1 MAYDMTKKVSGEVEF
16 ILIGA
21 GLPRTGTA
29 STFTALEQLL
39 PGRCHHMLR
48 AFSDPEEPEFWSRAA
63 LGDLTDTDWL
73 EFIKARQL
81 SAAVDY
87 PMSLYWRDLARL
99 YPQAKVVLTVRDPV
113 RWFQSVTNTIRQVV
127 RTTKESWLGAPVR
140 LLLSLRKHSR
150 MAATFT
156 CSAPTYLG
164 PRYPAGMFGAVDCG
178 QETAVRF
185 FNEWVDQVKAEI
197 PAERLLVFQVKE
209 GWGPLCQ
216 FLGVPEPEGD
226 FPNVNDTQEQLG
238 RIRMMRTFCYICWS
252 LGMAAV
258 GVAGY
263 YLKNNVDVQKMF
275 C

>member
-63 LGDLTDTDWL
+63 LGELTDADWL

-99 YPQAKVVLTVRDPV
+99 YPKAKVVLTVRDPV

-140 LLLSLRKHSR
+140 LLLSLR
-150 MAATFT
+150 
-156 CSAPTYLG
+156 
-164 PRYPAGMFGAVDCG
+164 
-178 QETAVRF
+178 
-185 FNEWVDQVKAEI
+185 
-197 PAERLLVFQVKE
+197 E
-209 GWGPLCQ
+209 G
-216 FLGVPEPEGD
+216 F
-226 FPNVNDTQEQLG
+226 
-238 RIRMMRTFCYICWS
+238 
-252 LGMAAV
+252 
-258 GVAGY
+258 
-263 YLKNNVDVQKMF
+263 KNSSSTD
-275 C
+275 